1 MFGKCLKYELRAYSR
16 LLVPTFIA
24 IMAASVLMSVGVG
37 VLTGIMSSSENQ
49 LVQAIAGMLLYFA
62 IMVVY
67 LSLFIIP
74 IMVFVLTVRRFYKS
88 FFTDEGYLTFTLP
101 VSVDCHIISKLT
113 AALIADIFGVVTSFL
128 SVGIVVIGVAVAN
141 FSSVKGFFDGFGFTE
156 IFEMFAYFGLDS
168 VVSLFL
174 IIVLA
179 ILSIL
184 ANYLLL
190 YLSISLGCMLAKKH
204 RFIVCGACYLGVNT
218 VVSTLSSVVSTVI
231 MFVMTSAMI
240 TQIDQIGIIFNAML
254 GVISVFL
261 AIEVVACYFITRY
274 ILKNKVNLD

>member
-1 MFGKCLKYELRAYSR
+1 MFGKCLKYELRAYTR

-24 IMAASVLMSVGVG
+24 LMIVGVLMSVAVG
-37 VLTGIMSSSENQ
+37 VLTR
-49 LVQAIAGMLLYFA
+49 LVAMNGNELLQAIAAILLYFI
-62 IMVVY
+62 IMAVY
-67 LSLFIIP
+67 LSLFVIP

-101 VSVDCHIISKLT
+101 VSMDCHITSKLT
-113 AALIADIFGVVTSFL
+113 AALIADVFGVVTAVL
-128 SVGIVVIGVAVAN
+128 YVGIIALGAAIAN
-141 FSSVKGFFDGFGFTE
+141 FGVMKDFVAGLGLGSM
-156 IFEMFAYFGLDS
+156 FELLGYFGLDS

-174 IIVLA
+174 MIVHT

-204 RFIVCGACYLGVNT
+204 RFIVCGACYLGVTT
-218 VVSTLSSVVSTVI
+218 VVSVISYIVSIIVV
-231 MFVMTSAMI
+231 FVLAAAA
-240 TQIDQIGIIFNAML
+240 TQVQNMGIIVN
-254 GVISVFL
+254 IIL
-261 AIEVVACYFITRY
+261 AVLSALVAVEAVACYFITRY